1 MRFIWWSS
9 IELSW
14 RQVYLFITCKKWLAQ
29 HERLN
34 VNFFIGKQGY
44 ALCSRF
50 FFGGNLSTSKE
61 GDLKMGQMW
70 ISLRLTIS
78 GLKPQPHVLQK
89 ERRVGPAMIQGR
101 LGNCTQLPTPLSHA
115 PFIPPVGGIEVENI
129 KSPAQGREVHSW
141 INLLPLLYFLGVTCL
156 IQGLNN
162 TTKCMN

>member
-1 MRFIWWSS
+1 MFKI
-9 IELSW
+9 
-14 RQVYLFITCKKWLAQ
+14 
-29 HERLN
+29 
-34 VNFFIGKQGY
+34 
-44 ALCSRF
+44 

-70 ISLRLTIS
+70 ISPGLTIS

-129 KSPAQGREVHSW
+129 KGPGPRPGGRLANKPIALALFPRS
-141 INLLPLLYFLGVTCL
+141 LLKN

-162 TTKCMN
+162 AKEMHKLNKHWSLTPILKGPQEISKDYIQCRTASDGVGQLIR